1 MTGIQDRLRAGECII
16 LDGGLGQELVR
27 HGIDTSQGLWSAQA
41 LLDRPEL
48 VSGVHQ
54 AFVDAGADVITTNS
68 YATNRRRFP
77 DADRWRAVNH
87 TAGRLARETAD
98 SAGRS
103 VAVAGSLPPL
113 NGSYRPD
120 CVGDPAELE
129 REYREQAAILAE
141 HADLLLCETMS
152 TAAEAAA
159 AARGAQ
165 AGGLP
170 VWVSWTLAD
179 DGAGRLR
186 SGETITDAAAALD
199 GLPVAALLVNCCIP
213 ESVDAAI
220 PELARAAGDRPF
232 GAYANGFQPIAAG
245 RGVADGRDLPDA
257 RDDLDPA
264 RYADTAATWRDKG
277 ARILGG
283 CCELGPVHIGELS
296 RRFG

>member
-1 MTGIQDRLRAGECII
+1 MTGIHNRLHAGDGII

-27 HGIDTSQGLWSAQA
+27 RGIDTSQGLWSAQA

-48 VSGVHQ
+48 VREVHQ
-54 AFVDAGADVITTNS
+54 AFVDAGAEIITTNS

-77 DADRWRAVNH
+77 DADQWRALNH
-87 TAGRLARETAD
+87 AAGRLARETAD
-98 SAGRS
+98 SAGRP

-120 CVGDPAELE
+120 CVGDPVELE
-129 REYREQAAILAE
+129 REYREQAAMLAE

-165 AGGLP
+165 ASGLP

-179 DGAGRLR
+179 DGTGRLR

-199 GLPVAALLVNCCIP
+199 GRPVAALLVNCCIP
-213 ESVDAAI
+213 ESVDAAL

-245 RGVADGRDLPDA
+245 QGVSDGRDLPDA
-257 RDDLDPA
+257 RDDLDPT
-264 RYADTAATWRDKG
+264 RYADAAAAWRKAG
-277 ARILGG
+277 AQILGG
-283 CCELGPVHIGELS
+283 CCELGPVHIAELS